1 MVQGQYRN
9 VSTATFSAITL
20 YPIIRKK
27 KDIGKKKVN
36 NSKLWVALK
45 QIFNNHNHIFSILN
59 NRCSRS

>member
-27 KDIGKKKVN
+27 KDIGKKR
-36 NSKLWVALK
+36 SKQQQALG
-45 QIFNNHNHIFSILN
+45 
-59 NRCSRS
+59 CSKTDIQ